1 MRRILRRCCE
11 SKRECITY
19 VVILLWIILGIY
31 ATIND
36 VDLTDVA
43 GYFLSLTGFVGS
55 YIYGESIRKSE
66 DSSIFLKG
74 SNSKRESLTYF
85 IIVIWVIIGLL
96 TIHYDNDILAA
107 SAYFAAL
114 TPFVGAFIIGETH
127 KAEDNYVD
135 PLTDEQINS

>member
-19 VVILLWIILGIY
+19 VVILLWIILGIH
-31 ATIND
+31 ATINN
-36 VDLTDVA
+36 VNLTDVA
-43 GYFLSLTGFVGS
+43 AYFLSLTGFIGS
-55 YIYGESIRKSE
+55 YIYGESVRQST

-85 IIVIWVIIGLL
+85 IVAIWAIIGVL
-96 TIHYDNDILAA
+96 TIYTKHDILAA

-114 TPFVGAFIIGETH
+114 TPFVGAFILGETH
-127 KAEDNYVD
+127 KEEDNSVD
-135 PLTDEQINS
+135 SSTDEQINS